1 MSQQATVSVDRLTT
15 RISQL
20 ETSNMALSGVA
31 ATVVAIAIFAVAV
44 MTVPHLARANAAQ
57 QSISS
62 CSASKQTNRRA
73 VRGSCRW
80 PSGSSPLDLNQVE
93 EKAVRPY

>member
-20 ETSNMALSGVA
+20 ETSNMALSGVV
-31 ATVVAIAIFAVAV
+31 ATVVAIAIFVMASVMVAHV
-44 MTVPHLARANAAQ
+44 SRRTRHNRAF
-57 QSISS
+57 
-62 CSASKQTNRRA
+62 RRA
-73 VRGSCRW
+73 RHRSRPAHRAARGGRW

-93 EKAVRPY
+93 EKAVRLY